1 MSHEP
6 RQVVDEGIGGV
17 SVQIVE
23 QVRPLRTAEQREAEA
38 LAQRIS
44 DFYASKTPE
53 EYLCLARELIR
64 DGYRK
69 EKEI

>member
-6 RQVVDEGIGGV
+6 RQVVDEGDGGV
-17 SVQIVE
+17 SVQI
-23 QVRPLRTAEQREAEA
+23 AEQLEEEA

-44 DFYASKTPE
+44 DFYKSKTPE

-69 EKEI
+69 EIEI